1 MFNHL
6 IESGSHARDLKRRGT
21 FFLGTLAFYG
31 VLLSVAGIGSI
42 YAYNASLDEP
52 NLDIVTMIRFSQP
65 AASVPERRAPERP
78 AAARSSAANQLTT
91 RPEISVITPYQRSKV
106 ASMETKEVRAG
117 VAVRISPNTS
127 DPVETGGPVGPR
139 VIGDNYPAHNEGG
152 VRLAGGDKEDEPPL
166 TPRVKAAVEKLPEVK
181 KTVVSLGPINSR
193 AIDKPIPVYPPIARA
208 AKASG
213 TVVVQILL
221 DETGKVV
228 SAQATSGHPLLKQ
241 AAVQAAYRARFT
253 PTYLSNQPIKAT
265 GYITYNFILQ

>member
-1 MFNHL
+1 MFNYL
-6 IESGSHARDLKRRGT
+6 IESGSHTRDLKRRGS

-31 VLLSVAGIGSI
+31 VLLSVAGVGSI

-65 AASVPERRAPERP
+65 AASVPERRETVRP

-91 RPEISVITPYQRSKV
+91 RPEISVITPYQRGKV
-106 ASMETKEVRAG
+106 ASLETKEVRAG

-127 DPVETGGPVGPR
+127 DPVEAGLPVGPPST
-139 VIGDNYPAHNEGG
+139 GTNFPSHNAGG
-152 VRLAGGDKEDEPPL
+152 VRVTGGDKEGEPPP
-166 TPRVKAAVEKLPEVK
+166 TPRVKAAVEKLPEVPK
-181 KTVVSLGPINSR
+181 RPVSLGPINSR
-193 AIDKPIPVYPPIARA
+193 AIDKPVPVYPPIARA

-228 SAQATSGHPLLKQ
+228 SAQATSGHPLLRQ
-241 AAVQAAYRARFT
+241 TAVQAAYRARFT
-253 PTYLSNQPIKAT
+253 PTYLSNQPIKVT